1 MAGLERFQIARS
13 LSASTRSALL
23 VGVGVRVANT
33 NNASAPGR
41 PLCAR
46 IPIRCRPATRRQF
59 RRFEFTILSRLRSPA
74 TSDCLG
80 ARVGIAIDGS
90 ERAA

>member
-1 MAGLERFQIARS
+1 MAGLERFQIPRS

-41 PLCAR
+41 PAVCSYSHSV
-46 IPIRCRPATRRQF
+46 PTRDSRQF
-59 RRFEFTILSRLRSPA
+59 RRFEGLLSIISPLNHLTALRN
-74 TSDCLG
+74 G
-80 ARVGIAIDGS
+80 V
-90 ERAA
+90 